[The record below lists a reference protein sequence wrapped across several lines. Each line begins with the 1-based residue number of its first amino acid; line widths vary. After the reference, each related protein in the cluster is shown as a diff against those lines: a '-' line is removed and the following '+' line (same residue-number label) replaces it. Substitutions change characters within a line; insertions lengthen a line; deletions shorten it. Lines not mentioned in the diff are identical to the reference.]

1 MRNLAI
7 VGVVGIGLCACSSR
21 AALVGRADEPARA
34 RGVPH
39 LPIAPDMRIA
49 LGAMSQTA
57 SLNLRRTY
65 AKQTEIV
72 PPPASLVPTDGS
84 ELALEAIVAK
94 VEITGPLART
104 ELHFTFHNTES
115 RQREG
120 RFALT
125 LPASASVAR
134 FAMKIGTEWREA
146 RVVSRAKGREVYE
159 AILKQRR
166 DPALLERDLG
176 NQFSARVFP
185 IAANEHKEIVLAY
198 EHAVGEAQ
206 PYVLALRGLPPIPTL
221 TVAIDRD
228 GTASTNVQ
236 SGRAPEDV
244 VVPIASGNA
253 AVTSGNAFVARVDL
267 PRGSATAMLDR
278 VLILVDTSASRSTVM
293 GKQATAVR
301 AILATLPAR
310 ADVAVAAYDHAVTEL
325 YRGDPAHGIEVV
337 DRLFDV
343 GALGASDLGRALA
356 FAATQ
361 GMDRVILVG
370 DGMATLGEHEPVA
383 LVALVKGSPIQ
394 RIDAV
399 QVGATIDRDT
409 LAPIVA
415 AGAVPGAI
423 LDGRDLSRV
432 TRQLAQAVAPER
444 RISIAG
450 ARTWPATTRGVAPGD
465 PVYVFGLRTGQ
476 GPLRVEIGAH
486 ASTVVPSRARSETL
500 VQRAV
505 AGARVAA
512 MTDQLARVGEGKQRT
527 ALAAEIEK
535 LALEHSLVSMQT
547 SLIVLE
553 SDADEERFLGKRP
566 VETAAEPLAVAPRTF
581 DATLGSATGSQAD
594 STGADFGTRGETI
607 VIQDRPPVIDPTSTT
622 QGITIDKNYIQ
633 NIPVAGRSFEG
644 VSGGEVI
651 NLSGST
657 SVENHYVVDGVSVRS
672 NSRGSFRVKADV
684 MSPIANDYIAQSIR
698 SGGMFVDRDESHD
711 DDRDDEPSPPPAP
724 YTPPVTQEYDTWKAF
739 APPHTGTY
747 LAVRESIAL
756 DDRDHALAT
765 AATAEVANPG
775 DVANV
780 LALGEALEARGA
792 YSLAARAYGSLIDL
806 YPNRAELLRAAGQ
819 RLDALA
825 EKLPAAR
832 DLAIDAYRRS
842 IAERPDHA
850 HTYRLLALSLLLANR
865 ADTDAEVLSTLSTGA
880 SKTTDAAVMAVLAE
894 DRAIAE
900 AVLAARHPERAKE
913 YLGSAPV
920 ALAREPSLR
929 IVLAWET
936 DANDVDLHVR
946 DRSGAEAFYSNPSLP
961 SGGRLL
967 QDLTRG
973 YGPEMFTIM
982 DPNAFPYR
990 VAVHYYSRGP
1000 MGVGLGTV
1008 QAIRHDGRGHITV
1021 QQAPF
1026 VIQADQALVE
1036 LPAIR

>member
-1 MRNLAI
+1 MRNLVIA
-7 VGVVGIGLCACSSR
+7 GVVGIGLYACSSR
-21 AALVGRADEPARA
+21 AAMVGRTDEPARA

-39 LPIAPDMRIA
+39 LPITEDMRLA

-57 SLNLRRTY
+57 SFDLRRTY

-72 PPPASLVPTDGS
+72 PSPVSLVPTDGS
-84 ELALEAIVAK
+84 ELALESIVAK

-206 PYVLALRGLPPIPTL
+206 PYVLALRGLPAIPTL
-221 TVAIDRD
+221 TVDIDRD
-228 GTASTNVQ
+228 GATATNVQ

-244 VVPIASGNA
+244 VVPIPSGNA
-253 AVTSGNAFVARVDL
+253 AVTSGDAFVARVEL
-267 PRGSATAMLDR
+267 PRGSATAALDR
-278 VLILVDTSASRSTVM
+278 VLILVDTSASRATVM

-301 AILATLPAR
+301 AILATLPPH

-325 YRGDPAHGIEVV
+325 YRGDAAHGIDVV

-356 FAATQ
+356 FATSQ

-370 DGMATLGEHEPVA
+370 DGMATLGEHEPGA
-383 LVALVKGSPIQ
+383 LAALVKGSAIQ

-399 QVGATIDRDT
+399 QVGATIDRDA

-415 AGAVPGAI
+415 AGAMPGAI

-432 TRQLAQAVAPER
+432 TRQLAQSIGPER
-444 RISIAG
+444 RISVAG

-476 GPLRVEIGAH
+476 GPLRVEIGGH
-486 ASTVVPSRARSETL
+486 ASTVVPSQARSETL

-505 AGARVAA
+505 AGARIAE
-512 MTDQLARVGEGKQRT
+512 MTDQLARVGEGTQRT
-527 ALAAEIEK
+527 ALATEIEK
-535 LALEHSLVSMQT
+535 LALAHSLVSMQT

-553 SDADEERFLGKRP
+553 SDADEERFLGKRA
-566 VETAAEPLAVAPRTF
+566 VETAAEPLAAAPRTF
-581 DATLGSATGSQAD
+581 DATLGAATGSQAD
-594 STGADFGTRGETI
+594 TAGTDFGTRGETI
-607 VIQDRPPVIDPTSTT
+607 MIQGRAPSIDPTSTS
-622 QGITIDKNYIQ
+622 QGITIDKNYLR

-644 VSGGEVI
+644 IAGADVI

-657 SVENHYVVDGVSVRS
+657 SIENRYVVDGVSVRS
-672 NSRGSFRVKADV
+672 NSRGSFQVKADV
-684 MSPIANDYIAQSIR
+684 MSPLANDYIAQSIR
-698 SGGMFVDRDESHD
+698 SGGMFA
-711 DDRDDEPSPPPAP
+711 DRDDPDEPDDGPPSPPPAP
-724 YTPPVTQEYDTWKAF
+724 YTPPVAQEYDTWKAF

-747 LAVRESIAL
+747 LAVREAIAL
-756 DDRDHALAT
+756 DDRDRALST

-775 DVANV
+775 DVTNV

-825 EKLPAAR
+825 EKLPAVR

-865 ADTDAEVLSTLSTGA
+865 ADTDAEVLFSLSTGA
-880 SKTTDAAVMAVLAE
+880 SKTIDAAVLAVLAE

-900 AVLAARHPERAKE
+900 AVLAARHPERATE
-913 YLGSAPV
+913 YLGTAPV
-920 ALAREPSLR
+920 ALAHQPSLR

-946 DRSGAEAFYSNPSLP
+946 DRSGAEAFFSNPSLP

-967 QDLTRG
+967 QDITRG

-982 DPNAFPYR
+982 DPAAFPYR

-1021 QQAPF
+1021 RQAPF